1 MISLINFNRYCLSKK
16 KFFHKCYKPYL
27 NHIQIGSYNNFL
39 KSKKNNFSIKNIVKK
54 YFPLFNIKKYIFL
67 KFYKIIIK
75 KPFYNE
81 EYCKNKNIH
90 YYSIIYIYF
99 KIYMFNKNLIF
110 IKKFELG
117 CIPYITKK
125 GNFIIN
131 GTNRVLISQFNKSYG
146 IYFFTEKKKYCK
158 IIPYYGNWIELIVNN
173 NIFNFIFDKKI
184 SFLVKNLLISLGL
197 NKKFFFKYF
206 FFKIK
211 LKILKGKKKKFFLIN
226 KKFFF
231 KKKYK
236 NFFCFSFKNI
246 KNFYLGE
253 YLNLRNKFFKKFKL
267 INNKIINLLFLKK
280 IFFFKII
287 IFKKKIENTNIIKIY
302 KNYKFNFEENNF
314 LNKKGKILNFLK
326 KIFKKKIYNFSEIGF
341 KRVKKIL
348 FEKENYINIF
358 TILEIIKK
366 FLKFLKFDIIDD
378 SLESLEN
385 KYIYSCGK
393 LLSLKFEKSFIKI
406 IKNIKFRI
414 KNFNN
419 INDLNNII
427 EKNIITIELKDYFC
441 NNELSQFLDQ
451 NNPLSEISHLRKIS
465 LVSNNIKK
473 ENCGFDIRDLH
484 ISHYCKICP
493 IDTPE
498 GHNIGLIN
506 SFSFYSKINKYNY
519 ISTVYKIS
527 ILGNIIG
534 IIFLDYKKEK
544 LKNIV
549 NFLSTIKTIYGEIF
563 KFPFLE
569 IRKKNNYNKKNFLFI
584 DLIEISG
591 DQIISIGASLIPFL
605 SNNDANRCLMG
616 SNMQRQ
622 AVPLIKSDNSIVGT
636 GNELVVGLNTRY
648 NILSNF
654 KGYIIYSD
662 NYSIIVKN
670 NFKIKK
676 YKVLNF
682 LRTNQNTVINQILK
696 INIGD
701 IVNKGTI
708 LADSNVTTNGEISLG
723 KNIRVAFMSWYGYN
737 FEDSIL
743 ISDKILKKNS
753 FSSFHIYEYICVLKC
768 NENGFDILSNDV
780 FNKQQILKK
789 KIKSGIIKIGE
800 YVKSKD
806 ILVGKMCPRNKDNF
820 SPEEKLFKIVFSDNN
835 FNYFEQ
841 PLCLPK
847 NINGVVL
854 NIDDFKLYSFK
865 KNIIKILNIEQLKY
879 TIKKMNN
886 FLYEFIFFYFVTI
899 KKCSFNKKVI
909 INNKIFV
916 FNNNINILL
925 NLKYINKKENYKI
938 KIFKKIFLKII
949 LNKKFFFKIK
959 KENFLNYNDFETN
972 IIRIIKIK
980 IIVKKTLKIG
990 DKMSGRH
997 GNKGVISNIIDEINM
1012 PYDKY
1017 GKSIDI
1023 ILNPLGVPSRM
1034 NVGQLLEVY
1043 LSSSIKEIKNIFN
1056 KINIYNF
1063 SFYKLK
1069 MIIKIIIK
1077 IIFKKDL
1084 KIESINN
1091 FDCYNIFL
1099 NFNLKLKVC
1108 VHSFNK
1114 INDLIIKNVINK
1126 LGFSKNGKIFL
1137 FDGITGIKY
1146 IKPINVGYIYFMKL
1160 NHLVS
1165 DKIYSRSIG
1174 PYSMITQQPLGGK
1187 SNFGGQRL
1195 GEMEVWALEAYGAA
1209 HILKE
1214 MLTVK
1219 SYDIEGRNLI
1229 FKNIMK
1235 GIYNV
1240 DSGIPESF
1248 QILLNEIKA
1257 LCFDIKTI

>member
-1 MISLINFNRYCLSKK
+1 MISFINFNRYCLSKK
-16 KFFHKCYKPYL
+16 KFIHKCYKPYF
-27 NHIQIGSYNNFL
+27 NHIQINSYNNLL
-39 KSKKNNFSIKNIVKK
+39 KSKYKNFSIKNIFKK
-54 YFPLFNIKKYIFL
+54 HFPLFNIKKNVFL
-67 KFYKIIIK
+67 KFFKLIIK
-75 KPFYNE
+75 KPFFNE
-81 EYCKNKNIH
+81 EYCKKKNIH
-90 YYSIIYIYF
+90 FYTIIYVYF
-99 KIYMFNKNLIF
+99 KIYIINKNLIF

-117 CIPYITKK
+117 YIPYITNK

-131 GTNRVLISQFNKSYG
+131 GTNRVLISQFNKAHG
-146 IYFFTEKKKYCK
+146 IFFFIEKYKYCK
-158 IIPYYGNWIELIVNN
+158 IIPYYGNWIEIINNN
-173 NIFNFIFDKKI
+173 NIIYFFFDKKI
-184 SFLVKNLLISLGL
+184 SFIVKNLLISLGL
-197 NKKFFFKYF
+197 NKNFFFKYF

-211 LKILKGKKKKFFLIN
+211 LKIIKGKKKKFFLIN
-226 KKFFF
+226 KKIFF

-236 NFFCFSFKNI
+236 KYFCFSFKNI

-253 YLNLRNKFFKKFKL
+253 YIFLKNNFFKKFKL
-267 INNKIINLLFLKK
+267 LNNKIIDFILFKKILFL
-280 IFFFKII
+280 III
-287 IFKKKIENTNIIKIY
+287 IFKKEIENISIIKIY
-302 KNYKFNFEENNF
+302 KNYKFNFEETNF
-314 LNKKGKILNFLK
+314 LNKKGKIFNFLK
-326 KIFKKKIYNFSEIGF
+326 KIFKKKNYNFLEIGF

-348 FEKENYINIF
+348 YEKNNNINIL
-358 TILEIIKK
+358 TIFEIIKK
-366 FLKFLKFDIIDD
+366 FLKFLKFDIIND
-378 SLESLEN
+378 SFESLEN
-385 KYIYSCGK
+385 KYIYSSGK
-393 LLSLKFEKSFIKI
+393 LLSLKFEKSLIKI
-406 IKNIKFRI
+406 IKNIKFKV

-419 INDLNNII
+419 INDLEYII

-465 LVSNNIKK
+465 LIGNNIKK

-519 ISTVYKIS
+519 ISTIYKIS
-527 ILGNIIG
+527 YIGNIIG
-534 IIFLDYKKEK
+534 VIFLDYKKEK
-544 LKNIV
+544 LKIITNY
-549 NFLSTIKTIYGEIF
+549 LSTVKTIYGEIF

-569 IRKKNNYNKKNFLFI
+569 TRKKNNYNKKKFFFI

-591 DQIISIGASLIPFL
+591 DQIVSLGASLIPFL

-622 AVPLIKSDNSIVGT
+622 AVPLINSDNSIVGT
-636 GNELVVGLNTRY
+636 GNELIIGLNTRY
-648 NILSNF
+648 NILSDL
-654 KGYIIYSD
+654 KGYILYLD

-676 YKVLNF
+676 YKIINF
-682 LRTNQNTVINQILK
+682 LRTNQNTVINQQIK
-696 INIGD
+696 INIGN
-701 IVNKGTI
+701 IINKGSI
-708 LADSNVTTNGEISLG
+708 LADSNVTKNGEISLG

-743 ISDKILKKNS
+743 ISDKILKKHS
-753 FSSFHIYEYICVLKC
+753 FSSFHIYEYVCVLKY

-780 FNKQQILKK
+780 FNKDQILNK

-800 YVKSKD
+800 FVNSKEVL
-806 ILVGKMCPRNKDNF
+806 IGKMCPKNKSNF

-847 NINGVVL
+847 NINGTVL

-865 KNIIKILNIEQLKY
+865 KNIIKILNLEQLKY
-879 TIKKMNN
+879 VTKNMNN
-886 FLYEFIFFYFVTI
+886 FLYEFILFYFLII
-899 KKCSFNKKVI
+899 KKNSFNKKVF
-909 INNKIFV
+909 INNKIFI

-925 NLKYINKKENYKI
+925 NLKYTNKKNNYKI
-938 KIFKKIFLKII
+938 KIFKKILIKII
-949 LNKKFFFKIK
+949 LKKKKIFIIK
-959 KENFLNYNDFETN
+959 KKNFLNYNDFDNN

-980 IIVKKTLKIG
+980 IIVKKKLKIG

-997 GNKGVISNIIDEINM
+997 GNKGVISNIVDEINM

-1017 GKSIDI
+1017 GKHIEL

-1077 IIFKKDL
+1077 IIFNKNIKTENL
-1084 KIESINN
+1084 NN
-1091 FDCYNIFL
+1091 FDCYKIFL
-1099 NFNLKLKVC
+1099 NFKLKLKIC
-1108 VHSFNK
+1108 VHNFYK
-1114 INDLIIKNVINK
+1114 INDLIIKNIINK
-1126 LGFSKNGKIFL
+1126 LGFSQNGKIFL

-1165 DKIYSRSIG
+1165 DKIYARSIG

-1195 GEMEVWALEAYGAA
+1195 GEMEVWAIEAYGAS

-1219 SYDIEGRNLI
+1219 SDDIEGRTLL

-1235 GIYNV
+1235 GIHNV

-1248 QILLNEIKA
+1248 QVLLNEIKA